1 MEQRVATA
9 AERVF
14 KLSVPRPDA
23 ESLLV
28 PLEHGETLFVV
39 GANGAGKS
47 SLLHHLA
54 HQEPLVKHIPA
65 YRPTAL
71 PGSSVVSLTAESRA
85 QQKRRAEF
93 GADYRWQSPFGIARR
108 PDAANDMVKGTL
120 FDLANHEHMRA
131 MAIASNVDENN
142 YEMAWRTST
151 EDPSVIDQINAIF
164 AAAQFGVAISLSK
177 GDRFV
182 AHRPDGSPFD
192 MEQMSDGERAAAL
205 LAAEMITADTGLLL
219 IEEPERHLHR
229 SITVPLLR
237 TLFATRNDCAFVI
250 ATHDV
255 DLPVALGGQTILL
268 SECTFTADGK
278 PAAWT
283 ADLVPSGNSLSE
295 EVKRDILGA
304 RRDILFVEGEGASL
318 DYALYSALFP
328 EFTVIPK
335 GGFKE
340 VQSAVHGIRS
350 TKGLNWLRAF
360 GIVDHDLR
368 SDDDI
373 SELRSTG
380 IYALP
385 VSAVESVYYHPM
397 VQRLV
402 APQIAETYGA
412 SADDKLAAA
421 RGAALK
427 EFQSRS
433 VLEGWVSLRVHQ
445 KVRRDVLKS
454 IPEQRHIEKGVPGF
468 DPAEVSRLMEQE
480 RKKLD
485 DLIQC
490 EDVDAIIEGYP
501 LKKSG
506 AQKIIATSFG
516 LKGQKEYE
524 GAVIKMLKSDQ
535 ASADA
540 VRQHFFAYLT
550 TDIRAQQ

>member
-1 MEQRVATA
+1 MTTA

-14 KLSVPRPDA
+14 QLSVPRPAA
-23 ESLLV
+23 EDMLV

-54 HQEPLVKHIPA
+54 HQEPLAKHIPA

-71 PGSSVVSLTAESRA
+71 PGNSIVSLTAEGRA
-85 QQKRRAEF
+85 QQKQRVEF
-93 GADYRWQSPFGIARR
+93 GADYRWQGPLGSARNL
-108 PDAANDMVKGTL
+108 DAADAMVKGTL
-120 FDLANHEHMRA
+120 FDLANYEHGRA
-131 MAIASNVDENN
+131 LAIASKVDDDN
-142 YEMAWRTST
+142 YKGARTISAT
-151 EDPSVIDQINAIF
+151 DPSCIGQINAIF
-164 AAAQFGVAISLSK
+164 AAAQFGVSISLAD

-182 AHRPDGSPFD
+182 AHRPDGSSFD

-205 LAAEMITADTGLLL
+205 LAAEMITADTDLLL

-237 TLFATRNDCAFVI
+237 ALFATRNDCAFVI

-255 DLPVALGGQTILL
+255 DLPVALGGRTILL
-268 SECTFTADGK
+268 SGCTFSADGK

-283 ADLVPSGNSLSE
+283 ADLVPSGNLSE
-295 EVKRDILGA
+295 VVRRDILGA

-318 DYALYSALFP
+318 DYALYSVLFP

-350 TKGLNWLRAF
+350 TEGLNWLRAF

-368 SDDDI
+368 SEDDI
-373 SELRSTG
+373 SELRSAG

-397 VQRLV
+397 VQRLA
-402 APQIAETYGA
+402 APQITETYGA
-412 SADDKLAAA
+412 DADDKLDAA

-433 VLEGWVSLRVHQ
+433 VLDGWVSLLVQQ
-445 KVRRDVLKS
+445 KVRLEVLKS
-454 IPEQRHIEKGVPGF
+454 IPEPRHIEKGVPGF

-480 RKKLD
+480 REKLY
-485 DLIQC
+485 DLILR

-516 LKGQKEYE
+516 LKGQREYE

-540 VRQHFFAYLT
+540 VRQRFFADLT